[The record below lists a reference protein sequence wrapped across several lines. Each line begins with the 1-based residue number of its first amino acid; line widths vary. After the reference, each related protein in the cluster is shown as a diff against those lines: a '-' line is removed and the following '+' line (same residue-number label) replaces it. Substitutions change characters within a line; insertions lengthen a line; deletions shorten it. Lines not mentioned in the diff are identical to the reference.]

1 MKSGLAPFIMDSSN
15 KGTRP
20 PIKRRAAPSRGQ
32 KGEAMNATT
41 TNAATISRAA
51 IMRAAHAA
59 TRETVAAVRGI
70 DYRATFAAALRE
82 EWDDARTAAA
92 LDAAP
97 EAVEPGSAAAELAA
111 MDGETIYA
119 RLLSMVGYCRRR
131 DGSFRSPRTGAWL
144 PPAFAWI
151 KSQDDARAVAHDG
164 YIRLYDLLERR
175 PDSPLPTLLF
185 RAVMRAAVA
194 IQRAEQRNARAIR
207 YEADTED
214 GDQGRAYIIDNAA
227 PMARERAADPYHAA
241 ALADSVERVCND
253 DTDRAIIAALA
264 FGYTHEEAAAMLGSV
279 KRAAVTRRI
288 QRMRER
294 WNDAE

>member
-1 MKSGLAPFIMDSSN
+1 
-15 KGTRP
+15 
-20 PIKRRAAPSRGQ
+20 
-32 KGEAMNATT
+32 MNATKNT
-41 TNAATISRAA
+41 TNTATISRAA

-59 TRETVAAVRGI
+59 TRATVAAVRGI
-70 DYRATFAAALRE
+70 DYRATLAAALRE
-82 EWDDARTAAA
+82 EWDDAKTAAA

-144 PPAFAWI
+144 PPVMGWI
-151 KSQDDARAVAHDG
+151 KSADDARAVAHDG
-164 YIRLYDLLERR
+164 YIRLYDLLDAR
-175 PDSPLPTLLF
+175 PELPLPTLLF
-185 RAVMRAAVA
+185 RSVMRAAVA

-207 YEADTED
+207 YEADTDD
-214 GDQGRAYIIDNAA
+214 GDAGRRAYIIDNAA

-264 FGYTHEEAAAMLGSV
+264 YGYTQEETAAALGTI